1 MASLPFA
8 DGELGG
14 WISLN
19 SIYFIPDLEGS
30 FAGLARVT
38 AAPGRG
44 VLGGADPDWLS
55 RQPFAEHGFAVRPID
70 DVVAALKG
78 AGLATFVKSVQNPK
92 SGVGYNF
99 LACVP
104 TADQSRGTH

>member
-1 MASLPFA
+1 M
-8 DGELGG
+8 
-14 WISLN
+14 
-19 SIYFIPDLEGS
+19 
-30 FAGLARVT
+30 LARVGRGKVWAKVVDWAGSGPT
-38 AAPGRG
+38 TCAQILLRGAPGRG

-55 RQPFAEHGFAVRPID
+55 RQPFAEHGFTVRPID